1 MKTLKNSFT
10 LLILLFS
17 ILNFGQTR
25 PDIKKINITGAVN
38 EKVSKQPLEYATLT
52 FTNTKN
58 PKVVF
63 GGITDGKGQFNID
76 CLLYTSD
83 AADE

>member
-1 MKTLKNSFT
+1 MKTLNNSFT
-10 LLILLFS
+10 LLFLFFT

-25 PDIKKINITGAVN
+25 PDIKKINITGTVN

-58 PKVVF
+58 PKV
-63 GGITDGKGQFNID
+63 
-76 CLLYTSD
+76 
-83 AADE
+83 